1 MEEQKLSTETLQ
13 DVARQLALLAAQMNQ
28 LIKTNGEIDQSGKLV
43 DNRDTPNIDDSYV
56 FDEMFEPKKNDIEDT
71 ESIMKGKT
79 QIIYFAEYDDQ
90 LQASQLMEQTSD
102 LRGVKVLNF
111 SKDAHP
117 MRGTVGTPQVRG
129 MVRSSQIN
137 VKVVELSEGGFVVTV
152 MEYVVNS
159 SQGNSIL
166 SYWDLIFSPTLVEM
180 EASSTNQH
188 PHFEK
193 MGYGCQHYKRR
204 CKMRAPFCNNFL
216 SCHHYHNEI
225 VNLLSNPF
233 DRHEL
238 VRKDVKLFAW
248 LVTLRSRLL

>member
-1 MEEQKLSTETLQ
+1 M
-13 DVARQLALLAAQMNQ
+13 
-28 LIKTNGEIDQSGKLV
+28 
-43 DNRDTPNIDDSYV
+43 IDDFWSEAIKLANLHHPNVVAFYG
-56 FDEMFEPKKNDIEDT
+56 F
-71 ESIMKGKT
+71 
-79 QIIYFAEYDDQ
+79 
-90 LQASQLMEQTSD
+90 
-102 LRGVKVLNF
+102 VLNG
-111 SKDAHP
+111 P
-117 MRGTVGTPQVRG
+117 
-129 MVRSSQIN
+129 
-137 VKVVELSEGGFVVTV
+137 GGFVVTV